1 MYRITA
7 FGTVSLQHYNQ
18 VDSIGSGATPTAY
31 QTLPEGGALDLYGS
45 QQKHPGMVE
54 CSVTRRLKAST
65 QASLESLF
73 FQLIALRGKRERLYR
88 QTATGDI
95 HWQYARLVEVNAER
109 NYEQTK
115 FQSIQD
121 ISLRFVT
128 QEAFWRGDLGGVWYL
143 NSGEFLNTGLS
154 LNSGATYPLTTSPT
168 SLTVSIGTVSDAGR
182 APIRAVRMA
191 ISAGASDM
199 SAVTIARTGG
209 ESLTFSGTILAGN
222 DLVIDTG
229 TMQVLNDNAD
239 AYDDLTISSTADL
252 AAWFA
257 LEPGDNDITVT
268 FTGGGTGKEI
278 SFSYYEVWY

>member
-1 MYRITA
+1 MYRLTA
-7 FGTVSLQHYNQ
+7 FSTVSLQHYNQ

-54 CSVTRRLKAST
+54 RSVTRRLKAST

-95 HWQYARLVEVNAER
+95 HWQYARLVEVIAER

-168 SLTVSIGTVSDAGR
+168 SLTVSIGTVSDVGR

-199 SAVTIARTGG
+199 SAVTIARVGG

-222 DLVIDTG
+222 DLIIDTG

-239 AYDDLTISSTADL
+239 AYDDLAISSTADL

-257 LEPGDNDITVT
+257 LESGDNDITVA

>member
-1 MYRITA
+1 MYRLTA
-7 FGTVSLQHYNQ
+7 FSTVSLQHYNQ

-54 CSVTRRLKAST
+54 RSVTRRLKAST

-95 HWQYARLVEVNAER
+95 HWQYARLVEVIAER

-168 SLTVSIGTVSDAGR
+168 SLTVSIGTVSDVGR

-199 SAVTIARTGG
+199 SAVTIARVGG

-222 DLVIDTG
+222 DLIIDTG

-239 AYDDLTISSTADL
+239 AYDDLAISSTADL

-257 LEPGDNDITVT
+257 LESGDNDITVT